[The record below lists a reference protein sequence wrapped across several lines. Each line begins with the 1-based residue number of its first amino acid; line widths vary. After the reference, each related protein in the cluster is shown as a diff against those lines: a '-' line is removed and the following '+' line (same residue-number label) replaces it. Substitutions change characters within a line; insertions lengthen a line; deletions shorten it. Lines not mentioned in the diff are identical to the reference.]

1 MLITAFVILRSLFLP
16 YAEPTVDESPV
27 RSSLDVSEE
36 VFKVMST
43 LPPLEKGVLQKI
55 MIQCVMSVTLRE
67 ALGTSR
73 VQNVSSWCGPL
84 CSQGHLEQTH
94 CFRSGMGHPVAHACW
109 SVGHCALQMA
119 SVCVPF
125 CAEVFLPLL
134 CADWWWK
141 LHVGVAHGEVRAHKW
156 CLYFQKWSIVLG
168 INGKL
173 DHPVIVCNCTSCECA
188 KYSASGG
195 VGLCFL
201 RWWLWRGLSYFSV
214 YFIKPIRN
222 VWD

>member
-84 CSQGHLEQTH
+84 SSQGHLEQTH
-94 CFRSGMGHPVAHACW
+94 CFRSGMGTLWHTRADQWVTVHCKWHLCVSP
-109 SVGHCALQMA
+109 SVLRCSCRCCALT
-119 SVCVPF
+119 
-125 CAEVFLPLL
+125 
-134 CADWWWK
+134 
-141 LHVGVAHGEVRAHKW
+141 GGE
-156 CLYFQKWSIVLG
+156 
-168 INGKL
+168 
-173 DHPVIVCNCTSCECA
+173 NCM
-188 KYSASGG
+188 
-195 VGLCFL
+195 
-201 RWWLWRGLSYFSV
+201 
-214 YFIKPIRN
+214 
-222 VWD
+222 